1 MEDQLD
7 PVQKVEIAL
16 LRAAHQKQFQ
26 VQINYLKEQVG
37 AGVVYENAVVR
48 TVVSENGAYYELKD
62 LPEEF
67 GGAVGPDIERRFLSR
82 EEVIG
87 LLECACQMTQRVE
100 EYRTRH
106 LALFALYA
114 RRGIVDRAHCFV
126 FEYRDDGEKRGPA
139 LQFGQ
144 FQPDV
149 LPLFFKVRVH
159 AERTPETLGL
169 TQGLLF
175 CMANAGDRHLLVRV
189 PFEDGPVIDL
199 TGGSAAST
207 IH

>member
-37 AGVVYENAVVR
+37 TGVVYENAVVR
-48 TVVSENGAYYELKD
+48 VVVSENGAYYELKD

-67 GGAVGPDIERRFLSR
+67 GGAVGPGIERRFLSR
-82 EEVIG
+82 EEAIG
-87 LLECACQMTQRVE
+87 LLGCACQMAQHVE

-106 LALFALYA
+106 LAIFALYT

-126 FEYRDDGEKRGPA
+126 FECRRDGERNMPA

-159 AERTPETLGL
+159 ADHVPETLGL
-169 TQGLLF
+169 AQGLLF
-175 CMANAGDRHLLVRV
+175 CMANAGDRHLLIRV
-189 PFEDGPVIDL
+189 PFEDGPITDL
-199 TGGSAAST
+199 TGSPATST
-207 IH
+207 VH